1 MKKDKSL
8 KKKGF
13 TLLELIV
20 AIPIML
26 MVIALVFS
34 IGIFG
39 NKNFKKTNIQMNN
52 QQAVRLV
59 GDYIKKDVRSAK
71 VLSSVENIVKAQ
83 TNSNYYALKYTGN
96 HLVKQKLKKNSDG
109 TVTSVSQTT
118 IGDTLTDLSFLTVM
132 DKGTLKYIVTNNAN
146 GQNYSVT
153 YEVILD
159 NIETTVLPSTSV
171 TTIYYA
177 NN

>member
-1 MKKDKSL
+1 MEKDKNFHG
-8 KKKGF
+8 KGF
-13 TLLELIV
+13 TLLELII

-26 MVIALVFS
+26 VVISLVFS
-34 IGIFG
+34 IWFFA

-52 QQAVRLV
+52 QQVVRLV
-59 GDYIKKDVRSAK
+59 GDYIKKDIRSAK
-71 VLSSVENIVKAQ
+71 IISYDETKVKQ
-83 TNSNYYALKYTGN
+83 QNTNSNYYALTYTGN
-96 HLVKQKLKKNSDG
+96 HLVKQVRKNSDG
-109 TVTSVSQTT
+109 TLVSQTT

-132 DKGTLKYIVTNNAN
+132 NKGMLKYKVTNNAN

-159 NIETTVLPSTSV
+159 NIITVVLPSANTS
-171 TTIYYA
+171 TIYYA